1 MSPQAA
7 RHGAGTP
14 WRAWRYTAML
24 VLRSVLV
31 ILTGAKGSR
40 KMVKSDRIVTV
51 NIGPMQGRTTMLK
64 HYLENLQSVLTTRS
78 IEAREHFDE
87 NQEEFV
93 LSLLQLSQSQ
103 WDAAQKELHALD
115 EILVAAT
122 QREEV

>member
-1 MSPQAA
+1 
-7 RHGAGTP
+7 
-14 WRAWRYTAML
+14 
-24 VLRSVLV
+24 
-31 ILTGAKGSR
+31 
-40 KMVKSDRIVTV
+40 VTV

-87 NQEEFV
+87 TQEEFV

>member
-1 MSPQAA
+1 
-7 RHGAGTP
+7 
-14 WRAWRYTAML
+14 ML

-87 NQEEFV
+87 TQEEFV

-103 WDAAQKELHALD
+103 WDAAQKELHALE